1 MKNMIR
7 RQFFIPADQIAF
19 LRAQSKATDRTKAYI
34 VREAIRFYA
43 SQKFDTKL
51 APEPELNNSDR

>member
-19 LRAQSKATDRTKAYI
+19 LRQQSKDTDRTKAYI

-43 SQKFDTKL
+43 AQKLGVKL